1 MNTTYVNPFT
11 DFGFKKIFGE
21 EASKPHLID
30 FLNSLLPSNNQIKDL
45 SFKNL
50 EQLPTIENDRKAVY
64 DIYCQGTNGEFFI
77 VELQKLKQK
86 FFKDRTLFYAT
97 FPIQEQ
103 AKKGEWDFRLAP
115 VYCIGVLG
123 FTFDDGK
130 TNAKQVVHTVKLKD
144 QDNQV
149 FYDNFT
155 LIYLEM
161 PNFDMPL
168 ELLETRRDKWLY
180 FIKNLED
187 FQSIP
192 ELLKDQVFTSAFETA
207 KLANLKPNERSSYE
221 QSLKVLRDNYATMKY
236 ALETAVEGARAE
248 GLEAGRKAGLE
259 AGLEAGR
266 EAGITEGE
274 ARGEF
279 KAKLEIA
286 KNLKAAGLLAEQIQA
301 MTGLSLEDINNL

>member
-1 MNTTYVNPFT
+1 M
-11 DFGFKKIFGE
+11 
-21 EASKPHLID
+21 
-30 FLNSLLPSNNQIKDL
+30 NSLLPSNNQIKDL

-103 AKKGEWDFRLAP
+103 ARIAREVLSYEQEAKKGEWDFRLAP

-259 AGLEAGR
+259 AGREAGR